1 MQSKMKDLLGNDIK
15 VGDKIAFLPRKEN
28 HSGFQ
33 YNMQYGMVTKMT
45 MDKTAAYC
53 KSISESDY
61 PELLRYTHQIIK
73 LS

>member
-1 MQSKMKDLLGNDIK
+1 MKDLLGNDIK

-45 MDKTAAYC
+45 MDKNAAYC